1 MKAFD
6 VQSMTARTRDVVRP
20 QLRPERMPWQLAGA
34 LGTRAVAAA
43 HPAVLGQLA
52 DQPREGGTENL
63 AHLSLL
69 ASRER
74 SVDEFV
80 DYPAFD
86 VEGVRTRS
94 KGSSEER
101 SNRLRLIT
109 PRHLLSHHRPRH
121 TPSRHTP

>member
-1 MKAFD
+1 MNAFD

-20 QLRPERMPWQLAGA
+20 QLRPERMPRQLAGA

-80 DYPAFD
+80 DYPASTSRGSGRGRKARRKSAAIAFASLPLGIYRPITGRVIRRD
-86 VEGVRTRS
+86 V
-94 KGSSEER
+94 
-101 SNRLRLIT
+101 
-109 PRHLLSHHRPRH
+109 
-121 TPSRHTP
+121 